1 MSKYF
6 EDKLHIMNTI
16 YSEYSQKLNEI
27 KENIKNGIYFEI
39 KINPIIGKH
48 FDNNINNLKII
59 SELEQFGVIGRISL

>member
-27 KENIKNGIYFEI
+27 FSVETDQFL
-39 KINPIIGKH
+39 NPFIQI
-48 FDNNINNLKII
+48 
-59 SELEQFGVIGRISL
+59 